1 MNAVLS
7 LIPALLFL
15 EPRSILGWIVVGL
28 IAGALA
34 SRLVRGRGM
43 GCLMDVVIG
52 VAGAFVGA
60 FLASLVGFNGDI
72 GFGGEIIVAF
82 IGAVLLLAL
91 LRVVSGRRI

>member
-1 MNAVLS
+1 VNLILLVPAV
-7 LIPALLFL
+7 LFL

-34 SRLVRGRGM
+34 SRVVRGRGM
-43 GCLMDVVIG
+43 GCLMDIFIG

-60 FLASLVGFNGDI
+60 FLASLVGFNGDV

-82 IGAVLLLAL
+82 LGAVVLLAV
-91 LRVVSGRRI
+91 LRLISGRRV